1 MDTSSMFFTIA
12 CAAYSILEIFRSI
25 KDKNK
30 GYIGNQAQNVISVG
44 VLFTFVGV
52 AIGLMNFDTN
62 PDTMGNSINIFLS
75 GMKTAFYTSII
86 GMIAALII
94 KYIQSSVESSAD
106 QRYKDSLDD
115 IKEISFAVTQ
125 NTDVIKAALK
135 DLKDSVDADSTETLS
150 AELNNFSSVMQEFI
164 TASKNSQQDMKLLS
178 DSMAS
183 QANLLSTLS
192 NSLTQSISALGQQ
205 QENQLQAM
213 ERMFSENIS
222 QLSEQLGH
230 KLQVMNTDLSQ
241 SISES
246 GKNQLRQLEAM
257 NASIETMRESSVQ
270 AAEHSKELLAN
281 TIAFQNESLQ
291 NEAKQNEIL
300 QANTS
305 GIIGMRDSFADF
317 VENVQKVF
325 GDAVINALNDSMQ
338 RLNDQLETQFGDNFK
353 ELNAAVKDVVK
364 WQEEYKDIVEKTTTE
379 LQLINDVFNQF
390 VNVVSKN
397 VSEHID
403 SLNTNLQ
410 QFTDTSNKNVAIQET
425 LHTSTS
431 QLAEMVSSVQ
441 NNIIAIEGVLERF
454 QGFTDAV
461 VAETDKALE
470 EHRNVIETKLQDLTE
485 TMVQSNKAYGVAFK
499 ETVDQ
504 HCAVMRDEVATLT
517 STTNE
522 LNDNI
527 AEMKNTALTVATDT
541 NHYMRTI
548 GETSQNVVKE
558 IGITL
563 ERFHNDFSSKTE
575 DAISNLEGMFEV
587 VAKNTDKQQAKAVQS
602 LAVALAKIS
611 NQMID
616 NYSVLIARIAE
627 LDKLV
632 RRNGGDL

>member
-1 MDTSSMFFTIA
+1 MFFTIA
-12 CAAYSILEIFRSI
+12 CAAYSILEIIRSI
-25 KDKNK
+25 KDKKK

-62 PDTMGNSINIFLS
+62 PDTMGNSINIFLN

-94 KYIQSSVESSAD
+94 KYIQSGVESSAD

-135 DLKDSVDADSTETLS
+135 DLKDSVDAGSTEKLS

-192 NSLTQSISALGQQ
+192 NSLTQSI
-205 QENQLQAM
+205 N
-213 ERMFSENIS
+213 
-222 QLSEQLGH
+222 
-230 KLQVMNTDLSQ
+230 
-241 SISES
+241 ES
-246 GKNQLRQLEAM
+246 GKNQLQQLEAM

-300 QANTS
+300 QANTN

-364 WQEEYKDIVEKTTTE
+364 WQEEYKDIVEKTTAE

-410 QFTDTSNKNVAIQET
+410 QFTDTSNKNVAIQEA

-485 TMVQSNKAYGVAFK
+485 TMVQSNKAYGAAFK

-504 HCAVMRDEVATLT
+504 HFVIMRDEVATLT

-563 ERFHNDFSSKTE
+563 ERFHSDFSSKTE